1 MAILAAAPGAL
12 IDPRAL
18 MTIRSLELRAR
29 AVVEGFWS
37 GLHRSPY
44 HGFSVEFTEYRQYTP
59 GDDPRH
65 VDWRVFARSD
75 RFYLRKY
82 EDETNLRVHV
92 LADRSR
98 SMEYGSAGM
107 TKATYAATL
116 AATLAY
122 FLHQQGD
129 AVGLT
134 TFDEQVRDH
143 LPPRHRAGHLRQI
156 LHTLERPATGRATD
170 LSAPFQHFSRLTAK
184 RGLVLVL
191 SDFLAPLERLGRD
204 LLTLT
209 AAGHEVA
216 AFRVLDPA
224 EPTLGLGGPAMVED
238 VESGRT
244 VYIDP
249 AQAREAYERR
259 FAQHREELR
268 GVTAR
273 LGVML
278 HEVRTDEPLEL
289 ALFSF
294 LQARARRGRLV
305 RRATGGGG
313 V

>member
-1 MAILAAAPGAL
+1 
-12 IDPRAL
+12 
-18 MTIRSLELRAR
+18 
-29 AVVEGFWS
+29 
-37 GLHRSPY
+37 
-44 HGFSVEFTEYRQYTP
+44 
-59 GDDPRH
+59 
-65 VDWRVFARSD
+65 
-75 RFYLRKY
+75 
-82 EDETNLRVHV
+82 
-92 LADRSR
+92 
-98 SMEYGSAGM
+98 
-107 TKATYAATL
+107 
-116 AATLAY
+116 
-122 FLHQQGD
+122 D

-143 LPPRHRAGHLRQI
+143 LPPRHRSGHLRQI
-156 LHTLERPATGRATD
+156 LHTLERPAAGQATD

-216 AFRVLDPA
+216 AFRVLDPP
-224 EPTLGLGGPAMVED
+224 ERGLVGPAMVED

-244 VYIDP
+244 LYIDP
-249 AQAREAYERR
+249 AQAREAYGRR
-259 FAQHREELR
+259 FEQHREELR
-268 GVTAR
+268 AVTAR

-305 RRATGGGG
+305 RRAPGGGG
-313 V
+313 G